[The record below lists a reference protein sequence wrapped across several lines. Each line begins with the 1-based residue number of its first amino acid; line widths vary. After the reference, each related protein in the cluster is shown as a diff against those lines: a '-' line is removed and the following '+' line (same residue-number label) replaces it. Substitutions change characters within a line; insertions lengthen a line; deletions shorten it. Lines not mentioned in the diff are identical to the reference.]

1 MSCIVP
7 CKAGSFGVLAGWSH
21 TVALLNC
28 IMAVRLLKEIK
39 HLDLLS
45 QHPVIEFFAL
55 HVLYVATHGAY
66 RPAQSSKNIMAK
78 KNDPHDQQQ
87 GC

>member
-21 TVALLNC
+21 TVALLYC
-28 IMAVRLLKEIK
+28 IMAMRLLKEIR

-66 RPAQSSKNIMAK
+66 RREDATRSVK
-78 KNDPHDQQQ
+78 
-87 GC
+87 